1 MNMNM
6 NMDRGN
12 SFPNQQFHGQQQQYP
27 PPPHKKPHKKKL
39 LRAQQNTEMAQG
51 KADNR
56 PRAVPSAASGGV
68 PEPSNSYMQQANGPP
83 RALQDPRKIL
93 VIMDL
98 NGTLLYRPNKKQPF
112 TFQERPHA
120 KQFLTY
126 CINTFNVAIWSSA
139 RPLNVQKMVEK
150 LLEPELRSRCVVIW
164 GRDKFGLSRDDYDS
178 RVQCYKR
185 LTRIW
190 AEPAVV
196 ASHPEANYGFA
207 WDQTNTILV
216 DDSKEKGRSEPYN
229 ILQIPEF
236 FGASS
241 EIKDVLPQVHD
252 YLNTLCYQEDVSRYV
267 RENPFQLDDHYD
279 LYRSSR

>member
-1 MNMNM
+1 
-6 NMDRGN
+6 
-12 SFPNQQFHGQQQQYP
+12 
-27 PPPHKKPHKKKL
+27 
-39 LRAQQNTEMAQG
+39 
-51 KADNR
+51 
-56 PRAVPSAASGGV
+56 
-68 PEPSNSYMQQANGPP
+68 
-83 RALQDPRKIL
+83 
-93 VIMDL
+93 MDL

-120 KQFLTY
+120 KQFLKY
-126 CINTFNVAIWSSA
+126 CINTFSVAIWSSA
-139 RPLNVQKMVEK
+139 RPLNVEKMVEK

-190 AEPAVV
+190 ADPAVV
-196 ASHPEANYGFA
+196 ASHPEASYGFA

-236 FGASS
+236 FGAST
-241 EIKDVLPQVHD
+241 ETKDVLPQVHD
-252 YLNTLCYQEDVSRYV
+252 YLNVLCYQEDVSRYV
-267 RENPFQLDDHYD
+267 RQNPFCLDDNYD
-279 LYRSSR
+279 LYRNSR